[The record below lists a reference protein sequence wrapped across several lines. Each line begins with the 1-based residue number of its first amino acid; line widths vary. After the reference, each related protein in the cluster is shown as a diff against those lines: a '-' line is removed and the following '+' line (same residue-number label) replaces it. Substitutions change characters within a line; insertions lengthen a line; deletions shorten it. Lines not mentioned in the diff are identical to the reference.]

1 MPLSDGGYD
10 IASFTEV
17 NELFGTNEDMVEL
30 FAKAKELGLKIIL
43 DFVVKQIEI
52 LQQVS
57 SEINF
62 RSQITQVTFTTGLC
76 CLQTELPAMKTFTSG
91 EIAQWLVEFDNFQ
104 ITGSPFSIRE
114 HGRITREGVSAT
126 CTSSSPPSQT

>member
-30 FAKAKELGLKIIL
+30 FAKAKELGLRIIL

-52 LQQVS
+52 LQLVS
-57 SEINF
+57 FEIDF
-62 RSQITQVTFTTGLC
+62 RSQITQATFTTGLC
-76 CLQTELPAMKTFTSG
+76 CPRTERPAMKTFMSG
-91 EIAQWLVEFDNFQ
+91 EIAQWREAFDNIQ

-126 CTSSSPPSQT
+126 CTSSSPPSPT